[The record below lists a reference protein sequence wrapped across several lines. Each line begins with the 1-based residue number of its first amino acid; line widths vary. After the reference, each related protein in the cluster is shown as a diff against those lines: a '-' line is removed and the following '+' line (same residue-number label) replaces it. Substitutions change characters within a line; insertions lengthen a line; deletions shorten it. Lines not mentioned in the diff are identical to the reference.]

1 MRTNTTGTNWAG
13 KTLIL
18 ALSSLLA
25 PNFTKAPSELSY
37 VSTPSLSSSNALAIS
52 ASVNST
58 LCGSLIRESHNVVKA
73 TEAYDCLR
81 TVPFHAG
88 VARELIHYLNETI
101 QFQSTLAY
109 LASPPPEYQQPA
121 VDLVAGLAS
130 IARRIDG
137 GNFTSEYD
145 FETTLQRLLNDAHD
159 DHLTL
164 EGGILSSFIYGAPYD
179 IVSLSLDGVELPK
192 LYLASES
199 AGIPIIYDT
208 IFMDWGTDAEIF
220 HFTDELRT
228 AKPKELSEMPSPIA
242 TINGEDAVS
251 YITRFAA
258 VNSLGKLE
266 PHADW
271 NMLMRSGALD
281 SQGLMEVFFGGTTTY
296 PGDTITIGF
305 EDGHQLGPEKWLA
318 LYLGPPNTGPLQTAG
333 DFYNFFTLGLSP
345 ASYNDTADP
354 ASTTSAS
361 ATSDSSPTATS
372 SSKPWWDEAYPTPEA
387 LPASNS
393 DEQGLPRIFFLN
405 KSSVAVLSIPE
416 FTMSYDLPDLFISTV
431 KAFLRHSKSAGLKKI
446 VIDVQQ
452 NHGGSPLLAIEV
464 FKLFFPRNDVFAGS
478 RRRMHPMA
486 DVLGYTL
493 TNYWNNL
500 TRDEEAYLRYF
511 PNEWVISTR
520 MNPDTE
526 ADYTSWDEYSESPYS
541 YNKDHFTN
549 VERYDLANTTFTEEA
564 AAIEIDNVHGSQAA
578 PYAAADII
586 ILSDGLCS
594 SACALFMELMRH
606 EANVKTVVVGG
617 RPDYTPMQAPSGT
630 RGAAS
635 YDIERMDYDITAAL
649 SIGDS
654 VAEQFPTEREHAF
667 FIAGASVNLRDQILR
682 NDNSKTP
689 LQFKFERADCRIF
702 YTPDTWY
709 NFTNLWNYAAKA
721 AWKNSTL
728 CIEKSPDHPTQ
739 PSASSTIYE
748 VEATESTFVTSDLLD
763 DKGEFSASIHLDD
776 PSNDISD
783 SGKDIENLKDLGKRC
798 KGNHNCGGR
807 LQCISVPVWDSELK
821 PTMQRQCTRL
831 KATVRLGLGLDS
843 VFPRSSRGA
852 PTAKI
857 RIQGL
862 VFKT

>member
-1 MRTNTTGTNWAG
+1 
-13 KTLIL
+13 
-18 ALSSLLA
+18 
-25 PNFTKAPSELSY
+25 
-37 VSTPSLSSSNALAIS
+37 
-52 ASVNST
+52 
-58 LCGSLIRESHNVVKA
+58 
-73 TEAYDCLR
+73 
-81 TVPFHAG
+81 
-88 VARELIHYLNETI
+88 
-101 QFQSTLAY
+101 
-109 LASPPPEYQQPA
+109 
-121 VDLVAGLAS
+121 
-130 IARRIDG
+130 
-137 GNFTSEYD
+137 
-145 FETTLQRLLNDAHD
+145 
-159 DHLTL
+159 
-164 EGGILSSFIYGAPYD
+164 
-179 IVSLSLDGVELPK
+179 
-192 LYLASES
+192 
-199 AGIPIIYDT
+199 
-208 IFMDWGTDAEIF
+208 
-220 HFTDELRT
+220 
-228 AKPKELSEMPSPIA
+228 
-242 TINGEDAVS
+242 
-251 YITRFAA
+251 
-258 VNSLGKLE
+258 
-266 PHADW
+266 
-271 NMLMRSGALD
+271 
-281 SQGLMEVFFGGTTTY
+281 
-296 PGDTITIGF
+296 
-305 EDGHQLGPEKWLA
+305 
-318 LYLGPPNTGPLQTAG
+318 
-333 DFYNFFTLGLSP
+333 
-345 ASYNDTADP
+345 
-354 ASTTSAS
+354 
-361 ATSDSSPTATS
+361 
-372 SSKPWWDEAYPTPEA
+372 
-387 LPASNS
+387 
-393 DEQGLPRIFFLN
+393 
-405 KSSVAVLSIPE
+405 
-416 FTMSYDLPDLFISTV
+416 
-431 KAFLRHSKSAGLKKI
+431 
-446 VIDVQQ
+446 
-452 NHGGSPLLAIEV
+452 
-464 FKLFFPRNDVFAGS
+464 
-478 RRRMHPMA
+478 MA

-821 PTMQRQCTRL
+821 PTMQRQCVRSCGQTSNTNRNPCPFGFYCPENHVSQDSTKSNRPTRFRSGFCFPKKQQGCPNGEDTNTRSCL
-831 KATVRLGLGLDS
+831 QDLDGADLHC
-843 VFPRSSRGA
+843 FPHSNCYTKCHVVHYNNEYPHLSTLA
-852 PTAKI
+852 SKI
-857 RIQGL
+857 RWCLISQLEFWQKNYAKEPLQYAGSQVYL
-862 VFKT
+862 NDQWEENPNPYFIAHHSSSYSTEYDFARSEGKVYGDDDWSSFFP

>member
-1 MRTNTTGTNWAG
+1 M
-13 KTLIL
+13 
-18 ALSSLLA
+18 
-25 PNFTKAPSELSY
+25 
-37 VSTPSLSSSNALAIS
+37 
-52 ASVNST
+52 
-58 LCGSLIRESHNVVKA
+58 
-73 TEAYDCLR
+73 R

-416 FTMSYDLPDLFISTV
+416 FTTSYDLPDLFISTV

-464 FKLFFPRNDVFAGS
+464 FKLVR
-478 RRRMHPMA
+478 
-486 DVLGYTL
+486 
-493 TNYWNNL
+493 
-500 TRDEEAYLRYF
+500 
-511 PNEWVISTR
+511 
-520 MNPDTE
+520 
-526 ADYTSWDEYSESPYS
+526 
-541 YNKDHFTN
+541 
-549 VERYDLANTTFTEEA
+549 
-564 AAIEIDNVHGSQAA
+564 
-578 PYAAADII
+578 
-586 ILSDGLCS
+586 
-594 SACALFMELMRH
+594 
-606 EANVKTVVVGG
+606 
-617 RPDYTPMQAPSGT
+617 
-630 RGAAS
+630 
-635 YDIERMDYDITAAL
+635 
-649 SIGDS
+649 
-654 VAEQFPTEREHAF
+654 
-667 FIAGASVNLRDQILR
+667 
-682 NDNSKTP
+682 
-689 LQFKFERADCRIF
+689 
-702 YTPDTWY
+702 
-709 NFTNLWNYAAKA
+709 
-721 AWKNSTL
+721 
-728 CIEKSPDHPTQ
+728 
-739 PSASSTIYE
+739 SSTIP
-748 VEATESTFVTSDLLD
+748 SKFSFLD
-763 DKGEFSASIHLDD
+763 FPTDSI
-776 PSNDISD
+776 
-783 SGKDIENLKDLGKRC
+783 
-798 KGNHNCGGR
+798 
-807 LQCISVPVWDSELK
+807 
-821 PTMQRQCTRL
+821 
-831 KATVRLGLGLDS
+831 
-843 VFPRSSRGA
+843 
-852 PTAKI
+852 
-857 RIQGL
+857 
-862 VFKT
+862 